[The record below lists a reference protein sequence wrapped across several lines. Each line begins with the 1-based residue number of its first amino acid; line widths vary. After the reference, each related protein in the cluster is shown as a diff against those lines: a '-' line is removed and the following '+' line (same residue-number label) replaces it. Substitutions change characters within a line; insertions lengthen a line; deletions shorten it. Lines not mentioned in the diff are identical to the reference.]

1 MTALLDTG
9 LGLVGQAAVVGFVA
23 FLRIGAAMALLPG
36 FGAAMV
42 PVRVK
47 LALALAFTAVV
58 APAVSA
64 AIAPHTGT
72 AEALLTCL
80 ATETLVGLSLGL
92 VLRLM
97 VLALEIAGTI
107 AAQSTSLSQ
116 MFGAGGEPM
125 PAISHLL
132 VMAGLALAMMAGL
145 HVRIAAVFILSY
157 DAVPPGAFPG
167 AGIVRTWSVGHI
179 ADAFAIAFG
188 LAAPFVLASTIYNV
202 ALGAINR
209 AMPQLMVSFVGA
221 PALTLGALALL
232 AIAVPPALMLWLG
245 TLDTLLADPFGAP
258 G

>member
-1 MTALLDTG
+1 VTPLLDTG
-9 LGLVGQAAVVGFVA
+9 LDVFGQAALVGFVA
-23 FLRIGAAMALLPG
+23 FLRIGAAIALLPG

-58 APAVSA
+58 APAASA
-64 AIAPHTGT
+64 AVAPRTGT

-80 ATETLVGLSLGL
+80 ATETLIGLSLGL
-92 VLRLM
+92 VLRLT
-97 VLALEIAGTI
+97 VLSLEIAGTI

-132 VMAGLALAMMAGL
+132 VMAGLALAMMAGF
-145 HVRIAAVFILSY
+145 HVRIAGIFILSY
-157 DAVPPGAFPG
+157 DALPPGIFPG
-167 AGIVRTWSVGHI
+167 AGIVRIWSIGHI
-179 ADAFAIAFG
+179 AHAFAIAFG

-221 PALTLGALALL
+221 PALTLGALVLL
-232 AIAVPPALMLWLG
+232 MIAVPPALTLWLG
-245 TLDTLLADPFGAP
+245 ALDTLLADPFGAAR
-258 G
+258 